1 MISKKVKLF
10 PAQKYNQYMGDYNK
24 SSMRDEP
31 DHFIVHVGTND
42 LNSEVPSNSVAE
54 SILDLTMPLKTKTND
69 ICF

>member
-1 MISKKVKLF
+1 MYKLF
-10 PAQKYNQYMGDYNK
+10 SAQKYNQYMRDYNK

-42 LNSEVPSNSVAE
+42 LNSEVSSNSVAE
-54 SILDLTMPLKTKTND
+54 SILDLAMSLKTKTND

>member
-1 MISKKVKLF
+1 MYKLF
-10 PAQKYNQYMGDYNK
+10 SARKYNQYIRDYNK

-54 SILDLTMPLKTKTND
+54 SILDLAMSLKTKTND

>member
-1 MISKKVKLF
+1 MHKLF
-10 PAQKYNQYMGDYNK
+10 SAQKYNQYMRDYNK

-54 SILDLTMPLKTKTND
+54 SILDLAMSLKTKTND

>member
-1 MISKKVKLF
+1 MYKLF
-10 PAQKYNQYMGDYNK
+10 SAQKYNQYMRDYNK
-24 SSMRDEP
+24 LSMRDEP

-54 SILDLTMPLKTKTND
+54 SILDLAMSLKTKTND